1 MLLSIFLTFH
11 FYFTI
16 FCCPDITRWTGT
28 FQYHPPPTPTPKLS
42 RATHTSTEFRPAACF
57 LAQACD
63 SWNAQSRQ
71 KKRCFS
77 GKPVQEWL
85 FSLKYHFLLLPCP
98 PKKVMKADIIQ
109 TSTAFPQCPLRNDT
123 SFLVWARLLGILGLH
138 NARGSRVQPDLT
150 STFLPSHA
158 LVLMSSP
165 QVCWR

>member
-1 MLLSIFLTFH
+1 MDRDISVPACSH
-11 FYFTI
+11 P
-16 FCCPDITRWTGT
+16 CPM
-28 FQYHPPPTPTPKLS
+28 LS
-42 RATHTSTEFRPAACF
+42 RATHTGTGFRPAACF
-57 LAQACD
+57 WHTPVSPEMLRAD
-63 SWNAQSRQ
+63 Q

-85 FSLKYHFLLLPCP
+85 FSLKNHFLLLPRT
-98 PKKVMKADIIQ
+98 PKKVRKADIIQ
-109 TSTAFPQCPLRNDT
+109 TSTAFPQCPFRNDT
-123 SFLVWARLLGILGLH
+123 SSLVWARLLGILGLH

>member
-1 MLLSIFLTFH
+1 MDRDISVPACSHPCPHALTSHTHRYGVPAGCVLLAH
-11 FYFTI
+11 
-16 FCCPDITRWTGT
+16 
-28 FQYHPPPTPTPKLS
+28 
-42 RATHTSTEFRPAACF
+42 ACE
-57 LAQACD
+57 

-71 KKRCFS
+71 KKKSCFS

-85 FSLKYHFLLLPCP
+85 FSLKNHFLLLPRT
-98 PKKVMKADIIQ
+98 PKKVRKADIIQ
-109 TSTAFPQCPLRNDT
+109 TSTAFPQCPFRNDT
-123 SFLVWARLLGILGLH
+123 SSLVWARLLGILGLH